1 MTRRFSIAAKF
12 FLTHLV
18 TAGIALFIA
27 GAVGFF
33 LVRSLV
39 MADADETLLAK
50 AHIVAETFR
59 PLLADSAPKG
69 ERIAREG
76 DRLGREIGTR
86 ITVVLPDGTVVA
98 DSAVGAT
105 GVPGMENHA
114 FHPEIRDAL
123 AGTTGVSLR
132 RSITAR
138 EEQRYAALPIAIGGS
153 IVGAARASVPAAT
166 LSRRLWQITG
176 IIWGTGV
183 IALLLI
189 LGGTAVMARRVTGP
203 LTEMQA
209 AAKEMGAGDLARRVQ
224 VRTGDELEEM
234 ANAMNRMASHLADTI
249 GQLDAGKA
257 RLETLLANLDDGVIV
272 IAADRSVRMMNREA
286 GKIFDA
292 SETMGAGR
300 PYPEVIRHPR
310 TLAFIDGWMKGEE
323 PKPRDLAV
331 VTRQGS
337 RAVRCSGTT
346 VRYPGESDADIL
358 LTLRDVTEERRLSQI
373 KSDFVSNASH
383 ELRTPLT
390 NIRGYL
396 EAIQDAVRDG
406 AADRRPPR
414 TVPGRVRRRAAG
426 KGGHI
431 PLLLPLPRRRPA
443 PVFRETGGKN
453 AGSRGGR
460 RCVSGRPPEARSR
473 PLEPGRQRPEIR
485 EGTGTRHP
493 LRTDRGGYLPPGSG
507 RRRSGNLP
515 GASPSNLRAVLP
527 RRQGAFEG
535 ARGDGPGP
543 LHHEAYRRVAR
554 GDPPRGEPHRGWHA
568 ILHPDP
574 GGLMKLYLV
583 RHAEAI
589 ERSGTTPD
597 ASRYL
602 TTKGRLAFRKI
613 ARRVRRAGIAPD
625 VIFTSPLLRAVQT
638 AEILAERLK
647 HEGPVVVAKELS
659 PGFDLPALRSL
670 LAEAGNPREAAFVGH
685 EPDLGTL
692 AAILLDVPG
701 GFPLRKGAVLA
712 LEADGSVRK
721 GSAKFLRMEDGKPP

>member
-1 MTRRFSIAAKF
+1 VARRFSIAAKF

-396 EAIQDAVRDG
+396 EAIQDAVREGAAPESSFIDVALGNALRMERLIDDLLELSRAESGAVPLEKEDISLSSFLSRVADQHRSSAKQAGKTLEVEAVDG
-406 AADRRPPR
+406 AFRADLRKLALALSNLVDNALKYGKER
-414 TVPGRVRRRAAG
+414 GRVT
-426 KGGHI
+426 
-431 PLLLPLPRRRPA
+431 L
-443 PVFRETGGKN
+443 
-453 AGSRGGR
+453 
-460 RCVSGRPPEARSR
+460 SGRIEGDTCL
-473 PLEPGRQRPEIR
+473 LEVA
-485 EGTGTRHP
+485 
-493 LRTDRGGYLPPGSG
+493 D
-507 RRRSGNLP
+507 
-515 GASPSNLRAVLP
+515 
-527 RRQGAFEG
+527 
-535 ARGDGPGP
+535 DGPGISP
-543 LHHEAYRRVAR
+543 EHLPRIFERFYRADRGRSRELGGTGLGLSITKHIVESHGGILRVESR
-554 GDPPRGEPHRGWHA
+554 IG
-568 ILHPDP
+568 
-574 GGLMKLYLV
+574 V
-583 RHAEAI
+583 
-589 ERSGTTPD
+589 GT
-597 ASRYL
+597 RFFI
-602 TTKGRLAFRKI
+602 RI
-613 ARRVRRAGIAPD
+613 
-625 VIFTSPLLRAVQT
+625 
-638 AEILAERLK
+638 
-647 HEGPVVVAKELS
+647 
-659 PGFDLPALRSL
+659 PA
-670 LAEAGNPREAAFVGH
+670 A
-685 EPDLGTL
+685 
-692 AAILLDVPG
+692 
-701 GFPLRKGAVLA
+701 
-712 LEADGSVRK
+712 
-721 GSAKFLRMEDGKPP
+721 